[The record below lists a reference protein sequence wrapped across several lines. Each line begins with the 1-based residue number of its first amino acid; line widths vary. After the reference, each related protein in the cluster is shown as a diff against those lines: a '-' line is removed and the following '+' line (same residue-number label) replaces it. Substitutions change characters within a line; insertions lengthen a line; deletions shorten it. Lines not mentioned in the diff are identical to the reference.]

1 MRQHPMLE
9 RLESPGLLPSGV
21 EGDKGETDKGV
32 TTPTLEKI
40 DFLAGGERIP
50 GEGILKVSSP

>member
-1 MRQHPMLE
+1 MLE